1 MPASGLGID
10 PTRVD
15 TTKQYSLG
23 YEVGDPRSQDFP
35 GNTIR
40 YVLATA
46 DIAAGDSVQLDVTD
60 NTNEP
65 WAVKPVDAVK
75 QPVVGIAHVAIGNT
89 KFGWITTKGR
99 VASAK
104 AGPSVAAGARL
115 KSSASAGKLVALTQA
130 DSNFTSNIYDEM
142 VAAAAGVGII
152 ALDANDSNANPI
164 EVFIS

>member
-1 MPASGLGID
+1 MPAPIMGVD

-15 TTKQYSLG
+15 TARQYALG
-23 YEVGDPRSQDFP
+23 TEVGDPRAADFP

-40 YVLATA
+40 YILAA
-46 DIAAGDSVQLDVTD
+46 ANIAAGDALQLDPTD
-60 NTNEP
+60 NVNEP
-65 WAVKPVDAVK
+65 WALKPVDAVK
-75 QPVVGIAHVAIGNT
+75 QPVVGIAHVAIASGS
-89 KFGWITTKGR
+89 FGWVTTKGR

-104 AGPSVAAGARL
+104 AGPSVTAGQRL

>member
-1 MPASGLGID
+1 MPASALGID

-15 TTKQYSLG
+15 TTKQYALG
-23 YEVGDPRSQDFP
+23 YEIGDPRSQDFP

-40 YVLATA
+40 YILAA
-46 DIAAGDSVQLDVTD
+46 SAIAAGDSLQVDVTD

-65 WAVKPVDAVK
+65 WALKPIDAVK
-75 QPVVGIAHVAIGNT
+75 QPVAAIAHVAIGSGS
-89 KFGWITTKGR
+89 FGWVTTKGR

-104 AGPSVAAGARL
+104 AGPSITAGQRL
-115 KSSASAGKLVALTQA
+115 KSSSSAGKLVALTQA
-130 DSNFTSNIYDEM
+130 DSNFTSNVYDEM
-142 VAAAAGVGII
+142 VAAAAGVGIV